1 MLLGEYNHTIDTK
14 GRLAIPAKFR
24 AELNTGAIITRGLDN
39 CLFLFTSKDWQELA
53 AKLISL
59 PIAMANTR
67 AFARLMLSGAMDVEL
82 DSQGRILIP
91 EYLRSYAAL
100 KKQAV
105 VTGLYNR
112 VEIWDEGRW
121 SQYKEKTEGA
131 SDQIAEQLGELG
143 I

>member
-1 MLLGEYNHTIDTK
+1 MLLGEYSHNMDTK
-14 GRLAIPAKFR
+14 GRLAIPARFR
-24 AELNTGAIITRGLDN
+24 AELTAGAIITRGLDN
-39 CLFLFTSKDWQELA
+39 CLFLFAAIEWQKLA
-53 AKLISL
+53 EKLIAL
-59 PIAMANTR
+59 PISSANSR
-67 AFARLMLSGAMDVEL
+67 AFARLMLSGAMDVEF

-105 VTGLYNR
+105 VTGVYNR
-112 VEIWDEGRW
+112 IEVWDEEHWR
-121 SQYKEKTEGA
+121 QYKQKTEGA